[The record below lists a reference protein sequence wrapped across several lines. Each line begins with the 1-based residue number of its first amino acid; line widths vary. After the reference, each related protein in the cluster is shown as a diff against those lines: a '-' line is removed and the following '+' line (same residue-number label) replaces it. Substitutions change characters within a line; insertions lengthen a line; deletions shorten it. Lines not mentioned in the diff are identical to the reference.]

1 MKVRT
6 SLFLLSAILAIL
18 VVTLGFMVLYTS
30 DLTNREVR
38 ESDAASKII
47 KDIFELNIVTYEY
60 LMHHEERMHQ
70 QWLLKYD
77 SLGNLLEGMRKEEM
91 HPEHLSRLESITS
104 DYESL
109 GDFFSQLQAN
119 FAKRERLIEDN
130 EPQAEIDLSL
140 ASEKRLTAQ
149 ALMRSQRIA
158 SEAFEWSAITQ
169 QRIARVQQRT
179 NSIVLFSVI
188 GFAIL
193 SFCVSFLTTRAITG
207 PLNKLVRSAE
217 IIGKGNLKHRVDIK
231 TRNEIGELAAAF
243 NQMTERRQ
251 RAEEKIE
258 HLNLVLRAIRHVNQ
272 LIVRERDRDRLL
284 QGACDNLIE
293 TRGYY
298 NAWIALLDESENL
311 VTYAEAGLGD
321 DFMPMVELL
330 KSGEPTYCG
339 RKALDRS
346 GVLAI
351 KDPISECAECP
362 LSGMYAGQG
371 GMSMRLEHGGKVYGL
386 MTVSLSSTIASDE
399 EEQDLFNEVAGD
411 IAFALHNMEVEE
423 ARKRAEEALKEY
435 SERLEEMVEERTA
448 ELAIAKGKAEEADR
462 LKSVFLATMSHELRT
477 PLNSIIGFTGI
488 VLQGLAGELN
498 EEQKKQLSMVSGSAK
513 HLLAL
518 INDILDISKI
528 EAGQIELAP
537 SEFHVSA
544 LIQEVVKT
552 LTPMAETKGLEMI
565 VSISPQV
572 GEIHSDRRRV
582 EQILVN
588 LVNNA
593 IKFTEQ
599 GEVRIEAQIVD
610 GHLQVSVQDTG
621 IGIKEEDMGKLFQPF
636 RQIDD
641 SGQRRHEGTGLGLSI
656 CKRLLDLLG
665 GQIWA
670 ESEVGQG
677 SSFTVRLP
685 LRSEQQE
692 A

>member
-6 SLFLLSAILAIL
+6 SLFLLSTTFAILIVA
-18 VVTLGFMVLYTS
+18 LGFVMFHTS
-30 DLTNREVR
+30 DLVNREVR
-38 ESDAASKII
+38 DGDAATRII
-47 KDIFELNIVTYEY
+47 KDVFELNIVTYEY
-60 LMHHEERMHQ
+60 MTHHEERMHQ

-77 SLGNLLEGMRKEEM
+77 SLGRLLEEMIKEEM
-91 HPEHLSRLESITS
+91 HPEHLSGLESISS

-119 FAKRERLIEDN
+119 FAKRETLIEEN
-130 EPQAEIDLSL
+130 RPQAEIDLSL
-140 ASEKRLTAQ
+140 ASEERLSRQ
-149 ALMRSQRIA
+149 ALMRSRSIT
-158 SEAFEWSAITQ
+158 SEAFRLSAVVQ

-179 NSIVLFSVI
+179 NSIVLFSII

-193 SFCVSFLTTRAITG
+193 SFCISFLTTRAITG

-243 NQMTERRQ
+243 NEMTERRQ

-258 HLNLVLRAIRHVNQ
+258 HLNLVLRAIRGVNQ
-272 LIVRERDRDRLL
+272 LMVRERDRDRLL

-293 TRGYY
+293 ARGYH
-298 NAWIALLDESENL
+298 NAWIALLDEAGGF
-311 VTYAEAGLGD
+311 VTTAEAGLGD
-321 DFMPMVELL
+321 DSPLMVRQL
-330 KSGEPTYCG
+330 KRGKLPSCAP
-339 RKALDRS
+339 KALAQS
-346 GVLAI
+346 GVVVV
-351 KDPISECAECP
+351 KDPALSCADCP
-362 LSGMYAGQG
+362 LSAKYVGRG
-371 GMSMRLEHGGKVYGL
+371 GMSIRLEHGGKVCGL
-386 MTVSLSSTIASDE
+386 LVVSMPAQFIADE

-423 ARKRAEEALKEY
+423 ARKRAEEELRKHREH
-435 SERLEEMVEERTA
+435 LEEMVEERTA
-448 ELAIAKGKAEEADR
+448 QLAIAKGRAEEADQ

-488 VLQGLAGELN
+488 VLQGLPGELN
-498 EEQKKQLSMVSGSAK
+498 EEQKKQLSMAYGSAK

-528 EAGQIELAP
+528 EAGQVELTHTQ
-537 SEFHVSA
+537 FDMSA

-572 GEIHSDRRRV
+572 GEIYSDRRRV
-582 EQILVN
+582 EQILLN
-588 LVNNA
+588 LANNA

-621 IGIKEEDMGKLFQPF
+621 IGIKEDGMGSLFQPF
-636 RQIDD
+636 RQIGN
-641 SGQRRHEGTGLGLSI
+641 SRQRRYEGTGLGLNI
-656 CKRLLDLLG
+656 CKRLVDLMG

-670 ESEVGQG
+670 ESEYGVG
-677 SSFTVRLP
+677 SRFTFALP
-685 LRSEQQE
+685 LASEQQE